1 MRNRLILIACLVS
14 PTLPGCSWESIGQNL
29 PGIYK
34 MDIHQGN
41 IVSQEMVDQLK
52 PGMNKRQVNF
62 IMGTPLLQDAFH
74 DDRWDYLYSN
84 EPGGQARLQKKIT
97 LVFEKDEL
105 IGLQGDFRPGNL
117 PSIEPSKDVSVTI
130 PKIKRE
136 KTLWESITGMFSRDG

>member
-1 MRNRLILIACLVS
+1 MRNRLILTACLVS
-14 PTLPGCSWESIGQNL
+14 QTLSGCSWQTVGEKL
-29 PGIYK
+29 PGVYK

-41 IVSQEMVDQLK
+41 IVSQEMVDQLR

-62 IMGTPLLQDAFH
+62 IMGTPLLQDTFH

-84 EPGGQARLQKKIT
+84 EPGGQTRLQKRIT

-105 IGLQGDFRPGNL
+105 MGLQGDFKPGNL
-117 PSIEPSKDVSVTI
+117 PSIEPSKDITVNI

-136 KTLWESITGMFSRDG
+136 KTLWESITGVFSKD